1 MTKIAEPSSG
11 ATPDGHLQGRL
22 SRRQALK
29 STLLSTFSLA
39 ACGAQQAPAAQQP
52 PAVELP
58 SLEPATAAR
67 KLTFRFDSSIKKV
80 ELWGLGEVY
89 PRVYFDEFLPALF
102 DRTLM
107 FDSFGLGGEGAGFN
121 WIFTGERGGFTI
133 RIEPTWLR
141 VSERY
146 YDSVG
151 LVPLNERTPGARF
164 PERLWSQATVEYRG
178 EVKAVQVTLDH
189 QLKLGVAL
197 NGKKVFEQ
205 VCLQDVRRHQLSC
218 DGKTVRVEGALL
230 EPEIQNATIQV
241 DPSET
246 RQTII
251 GFGGITIPTAYAMLS
266 DEGKQ
271 KWWELLC
278 EYNLLLHREYPMGTR
293 LTAAQDNRDRI
304 EDALPHYYADN
315 FPNSEVSNFEYLK
328 SLRRIQGR
336 VLFEFWKLPSWAK
349 QADWKDATG
358 VSHAGVADP
367 GPYARAMVEYCRV
380 SLERTGALPDFV
392 GIQNELTQPAAIWQQ
407 MTLRLR
413 QELDRAGFDKVKIH
427 MQDASTVRQGLASA
441 MAFQSSPRVWEAIDF
456 SAVHLYDYQ
465 NSFNSPDQF
474 DSTLE
479 QWHLMTK
486 DKPFL
491 LTEICVNDS
500 KYQTESYRLAL
511 AMGELY
517 HKSLTLADASA
528 ICYCWL
534 LLNVEEPSF
543 GWTRTLFIPDPAHGF
558 VPKPSS
564 FQLRVFGAY
573 SRRIRQGMH
582 RVEVKSSNPDLLA
595 TAFAGHQGL
604 ATLVILNR
612 SSKAQRTRISWPSA
626 KFSYL
631 EAVDPYQENTVSENP
646 ASRQGSPGDSGQD
659 SQAELLVAPG
669 SIVTL
674 SSVPLGKLPLSVGSK

>member
-1 MTKIAEPSSG
+1 
-11 ATPDGHLQGRL
+11 
-22 SRRQALK
+22 
-29 STLLSTFSLA
+29 
-39 ACGAQQAPAAQQP
+39 
-52 PAVELP
+52 
-58 SLEPATAAR
+58 
-67 KLTFRFDSSIKKV
+67 
-80 ELWGLGEVY
+80 
-89 PRVYFDEFLPALF
+89 
-102 DRTLM
+102 
-107 FDSFGLGGEGAGFN
+107 
-121 WIFTGERGGFTI
+121 
-133 RIEPTWLR
+133 
-141 VSERY
+141 
-146 YDSVG
+146 
-151 LVPLNERTPGARF
+151 
-164 PERLWSQATVEYRG
+164 
-178 EVKAVQVTLDH
+178 
-189 QLKLGVAL
+189 
-197 NGKKVFEQ
+197 
-205 VCLQDVRRHQLSC
+205 
-218 DGKTVRVEGALL
+218 
-230 EPEIQNATIQV
+230 
-241 DPSET
+241 
-246 RQTII
+246 
-251 GFGGITIPTAYAMLS
+251 
-266 DEGKQ
+266 
-271 KWWELLC
+271 
-278 EYNLLLHREYPMGTR
+278 
-293 LTAAQDNRDRI
+293 
-304 EDALPHYYADN
+304 
-315 FPNSEVSNFEYLK
+315 
-328 SLRRIQGR
+328 
-336 VLFEFWKLPSWAK
+336 
-349 QADWKDATG
+349 
-358 VSHAGVADP
+358 
-367 GPYARAMVEYCRV
+367 
-380 SLERTGALPDFV
+380 
-392 GIQNELTQPAAIWQQ
+392 
-407 MTLRLR
+407 
-413 QELDRAGFDKVKIH
+413 

-582 RVEVKSSNPDLLA
+582 CVEVKSSNPDLLA